1 MIIIAG
7 TGKVFKRIHDGFIMG
22 NEINLGFDYSTGT
35 KRQDLPEY
43 YEQVDDE
50 TELTDTEALN
60 IILERDEQGE
70 SI

>member
-1 MIIIAG
+1 MIITAD
-7 TGKVFKRIHDGFIMG
+7 TGKVFRRIHDSFVMG
-22 NEINLGFDYSTGT
+22 IEIVLGFDFSTGT

-43 YEQVDDE
+43 YEQVDDP